1 MKQYALLARTVEDYK
16 SNSSDKQ
23 VSAMIDCIKVII
35 LDKFIKAFTFVDS
48 LKDYWTFSGTIHQ
61 VHLHPH
67 E

>member
-35 LDKFIKAFTFVDS
+35 LDKIIKAFTFVDS
-48 LKDYWTFSGTIHQ
+48 LNDHWTFSGTIHQ
-61 VHLHPH
+61 VYLHPN